1 MRKNTFMIDKTFE
14 KYKYRRT
21 YIGGSKKDEMRTFTK
36 VQGRA
41 DDNSQCDWFEYRRI
55 LSQYY
60 DDVLNVL
67 FSWKNLTEN
76 ISNVI
81 LIVGILFLHT
91 DAIFYSLIATSI
103 IVRIISYKLGLK
115 VENILKNY
123 EMCLSV
129 TLNEIKKLTG
139 LELSK

>member
-1 MRKNTFMIDKTFE
+1 MIDRTFA

-41 DDNSQCDWFEYRRI
+41 EDNSDCDWFEYRRI
-55 LSQYY
+55 LSEYY

-67 FSWKNLTEN
+67 FSWKTLTEN

-81 LIVGILFLHT
+81 LIIGILFLHT
-91 DAIFYSLIATSI
+91 DVVFFPLIALSI
-103 IVRIISYKLGLK
+103 IVRIVSYKLELK
-115 VENILKNY
+115 VEKILKNY
-123 EMCLSV
+123 NMCLTV
-129 TLNEIKKLTG
+129 TLGEIKKLTG
-139 LELSK
+139 LEFSK